1 MSVHNIDVCEN
12 SPSGSYG
19 CFHCNLDIFNGI
31 PLDIFKL
38 MNPEEKIVYNF
49 EQFIETIR
57 RNNICFKILW
67 DISKFMTENNNIDIL
82 KSFFKQN
89 FTEYTTFFEFNDNV
103 GFILEVNSLYTFK
116 FHTRYK
122 TFTQQHIYI
131 ILQYKCTNIIDLFS
145 SSLDKERL
153 SQQFVKDITPVL
165 TNLHSHDYIHDD
177 IKYDNFIFC
186 NQIFKLIDYGEM
198 KAETNETIKDEEL
211 KKINDIPKEI
221 FCAIEV
227 KRSLPPP
234 PMSKLPLIPL
244 SISATAPVT
253 KSVTLPKTDTS
264 EPHYSP
270 GGVEITTLKDTPS
283 SPDVRI
289 DMGTMPL
296 PPRQSWS
303 DWWKTKFTRRG
314 GKKYKSKK
322 RLRKMYRN
330 IKTSSKYKIVKKLK
344 NNTKSNRNHY
354 HK

>member
-31 PLDIFKL
+31 QSDSFTL
-38 MNPEEKIVYNF
+38 MDPDESRRYNF
-49 EQFIETIR
+49 ENFIETIR
-57 RNNICFKILW
+57 TNNICFKILW
-67 DISKFMTENNNIDIL
+67 EHSKFNLENNNINVL
-82 KSFFKQN
+82 KSIFKQN
-89 FTEYTTFFEFNDNV
+89 FMEYTTFFQFNDNV
-103 GFILEVNSLYTFK
+103 GFILEVNSQYTFK

-122 TFTQQHIYI
+122 TFTQQRIYI

-145 SSLDKERL
+145 SSLDKEKL

-165 TNLHSHDYIHDD
+165 TNLHSNDYIHDD

-198 KAETNETIKDEEL
+198 KIEKNKSIKDNEL
-211 KKINDIPKEI
+211 KKIIDIPNEI
-221 FCAIEV
+221 FRVIEV

-234 PMSKLPLIPL
+234 PMNKLPLIPANKTGTPQV
-244 SISATAPVT
+244 SKYVT
-253 KSVTLPKTDTS
+253 SS
-264 EPHYSP
+264 EPVMSNPYYSP
-270 GGVEITTLKDTPS
+270 GGVEITTLKDT
-283 SPDVRI
+283 SPDVRL
-289 DMGTMPL
+289 DMGTLPL

-303 DWWKTKFTRRG
+303 EWWKTKFSRKG

-330 IKTSSKYKIVKKLK
+330 IQTSSKYKIVKKLK
-344 NNTKSNRNHY
+344 NNTKSKRKHY
-354 HK
+354 YK